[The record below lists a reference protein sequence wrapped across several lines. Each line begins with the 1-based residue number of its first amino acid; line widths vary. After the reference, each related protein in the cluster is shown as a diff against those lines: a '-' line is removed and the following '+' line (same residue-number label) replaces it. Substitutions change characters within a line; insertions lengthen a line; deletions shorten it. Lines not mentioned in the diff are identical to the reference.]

1 VAVATVL
8 VSVAAAWT
16 LLGTATWDAFFA
28 STERTTHN
36 FYGSEGRYDM
46 FASLYGL
53 ERYAGIAVV
62 PAILAQMVLGLAI
75 LGVTIAAWRSPRLNP
90 DIKAAL
96 FLGCWLG
103 HVRRQPAPA

>member
-1 VAVATVL
+1 
-8 VSVAAAWT
+8 
-16 LLGTATWDAFFA
+16 
-28 STERTTHN
+28 
-36 FYGSEGRYDM
+36 M

-62 PAILAQMVLGLAI
+62 PAILAHGVLGLAI

-96 FLGCWLG
+96 LCFATAAVTPRILNYDLHILVIGALFQLRHALRAG
-103 HVRRQPAPA
+103 FYSG